1 MNYDLLRQDFNQIMD
16 QLLGELG
23 KGDLKPTSQEEYEAG
38 YDEYCRLKG
47 IQDAINLLIPM
58 PVSIWDDGQGF
69 PEYECPRCNAYAD
82 DYEIICYRCGQR
94 IDWSES
100 DI

>member
-1 MNYDLLRQDFNQIMD
+1 MNYDLLRQDFNQIME
-16 QLLGELG
+16 QSLGELG
-23 KGDLKPTSQEEYEAG
+23 KGELKPASPEDYEAG

-58 PVSIWDDGQGF
+58 PVLALDDGDGF

-82 DYEIICYRCGQR
+82 DYEIVCDKCGQR
-94 IDWSES
+94 IDWSKS
-100 DI
+100 GL